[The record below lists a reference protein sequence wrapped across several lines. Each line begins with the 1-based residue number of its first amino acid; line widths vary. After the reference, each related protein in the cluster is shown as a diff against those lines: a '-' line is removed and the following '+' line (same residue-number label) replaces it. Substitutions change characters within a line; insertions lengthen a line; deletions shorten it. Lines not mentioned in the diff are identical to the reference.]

1 MKPVKGM
8 VLCTK
13 KSQLLTNA
21 VVVEV
26 KEGFIEVL
34 SDFGNTLK
42 FTEGELSELYEVSEV
57 WAEYSLYSE
66 YLGIEPYET
75 LEDRIKSQIE
85 NLENVL
91 NKLEGEYK

>member
-13 KSQLLTNA
+13 KSQSLTNA

-42 FTEGELSELYEVSEV
+42 LTESELYEVSEA
-57 WAEYSLYSE
+57 WAEHSLYCE
-66 YLGIEPYET
+66 HLGIEPYET
-75 LEDRIKSQIE
+75 LEDRVKSQIE

-91 NKLEGEYK
+91 NKLEGESK